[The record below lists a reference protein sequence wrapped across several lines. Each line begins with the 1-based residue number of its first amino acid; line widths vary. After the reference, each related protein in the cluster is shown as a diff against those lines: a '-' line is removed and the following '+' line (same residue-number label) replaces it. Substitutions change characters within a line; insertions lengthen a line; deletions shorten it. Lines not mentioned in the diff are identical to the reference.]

1 MTAVLFF
8 CSQPESSDEVIPV
21 VVITDLYTP
30 GQDPGYVAVTQ
41 LNYMFDRDV
50 PCGCAPFAAM
60 KSEDDAMWDAPAFD
74 TKGLDLLFEVQKGSS
89 LILQAARTILR
100 IVPA

>member
-8 CSQPESSDEVIPV
+8 CSQPEFSYEIIPV

-30 GQDPGYVAVTQ
+30 GQDPDYVAVTQ

-50 PCGCAPFAAM
+50 HCGCAPFSAM

-89 LILQAARTILR
+89 LILQAARTSLR

>member
-1 MTAVLFF
+1 MIHKFYTVVSNGGSSFF
-8 CSQPESSDEVIPV
+8 CSQPEFSDEIIPG

-50 PCGCAPFAAM
+50 PCG
-60 KSEDDAMWDAPAFD
+60 
-74 TKGLDLLFEVQKGSS
+74 
-89 LILQAARTILR
+89 
-100 IVPA
+100 